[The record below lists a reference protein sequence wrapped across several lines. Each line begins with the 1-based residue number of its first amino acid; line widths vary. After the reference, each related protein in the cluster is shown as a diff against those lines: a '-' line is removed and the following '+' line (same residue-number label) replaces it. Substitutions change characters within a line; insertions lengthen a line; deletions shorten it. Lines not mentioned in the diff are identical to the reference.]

1 MFIKIRFYSVYK
13 PENIE
18 RVPDVLHEWKG
29 NEKHLWEILRK
40 KYGRDPDHLLP
51 FDDGPRHWAA
61 LTHEEEELL
70 EALLSEIGFKI
81 PQKTARKNRL
91 DFLKPWDYFADDR
104 EGGHSPRSPTMSPHA
119 ALNFH
124 THPTS
129 KGINQ
134 YSSFNA
140 SQPMAAS
147 DNKTGG
153 DKTVESKHKPGIFR
167 VWDYHSQYGGELYT
181 VRWESDLL
189 IELCDSVAEVFVGM
203 AGTAARMVLKQT
215 AMATFISAIA
225 LPYALV
231 SAANI
236 IDSSWTL
243 ATERADEAGVELAR
257 SLLESPAGHRPVTL
271 VGFSFAARTIYSCL
285 KELARHQTIW
295 EEQNDPH
302 RSKSD
307 GKSKGGLDG
316 DEQIYEYTREP
327 ASIVEDAIMMGAPL
341 HLDPPSWEACRLV
354 LSGRLINCYT
364 PNDQILTL
372 MFQFKM
378 VTIGQVCG
386 TVPVSVA
393 GVENYDVS
401 AYINAHADYCL
412 KVEEILQLV
421 RHGQPHVIF
430 K

>member
-1 MFIKIRFYSVYK
+1 VSFTSQIRFYSVFK
-13 PENIE
+13 PENID

-70 EALLSEIGFKI
+70 ESLLSEIGFKL
-81 PQKTARKNRL
+81 PQKSARKNRL
-91 DFLKPWDYFADDR
+91 DFLRPWD
-104 EGGHSPRSPTMSPHA
+104 GTRSPQSPSSS
-119 ALNFH
+119 NME
-124 THPTS
+124 PNPS
-129 KGINQ
+129 GISQ
-134 YSSFNA
+134 YSTIYS
-140 SQPMAAS
+140 SQRNS
-147 DNKTGG
+147 NIQDNNEQEQKQKAG
-153 DKTVESKHKPGIFR
+153 VFR

-225 LPYALV
+225 LPYALI
-231 SAANI
+231 SASNI

-271 VGFSFAARTIYSCL
+271 VGFSFAARTIFSCL
-285 KELARHQTIW
+285 KELARHQIIW
-295 EEQNDPH
+295 EDLNYYSQSNQDSE
-302 RSKSD
+302 
-307 GKSKGGLDG
+307 
-316 DEQIYEYTREP
+316 YEYAREP
-327 ASIVEDAIMMGAPL
+327 ASIVEDAVLMGAPL
-341 HLDPPSWEACRLV
+341 HLDSQSWEACRLV
-354 LSGRLINCYT
+354 LSGRLINCYA
-364 PNDQILTL
+364 PNDQILSL

-378 VTIGQVCG
+378 VSIGNVCG
-386 TVPVSVA
+386 TVPVPIP

-401 AYINAHADYCL
+401 SIISSHSDYCL

-421 RHGQPHVIF
+421 RHGQPHVIW

>member
-1 MFIKIRFYSVYK
+1 M
-13 PENIE
+13 
-18 RVPDVLHEWKG
+18 
-29 NEKHLWEILRK
+29 RK

-51 FDDGPRHWAA
+51 FEDGPRHWAA

-70 EALLSEIGFKI
+70 ESLLSEIGFKL
-81 PQKTARKNRL
+81 PQKTVRKNRL
-91 DFLKPWDYFADDR
+91 DFLRPWDYFADDR
-104 EGGHSPRSPTMSPHA
+104 DGVLSSRSPVRPKSTVGQLDTKPSSKETSQ
-119 ALNFH
+119 LN
-124 THPTS
+124 
-129 KGINQ
+129 GIQ
-134 YSSFNA
+134 RSQSIPLA
-140 SQPMAAS
+140 SNRSA
-147 DNKTGG
+147 G
-153 DKTVESKHKPGIFR
+153 DRAVEAKNKPGIFR
-167 VWDYHSQYGGELYT
+167 VWDYHSEYGGELYT

-271 VGFSFAARTIYSCL
+271 VGFSFGARTIFSCL
-285 KELARHQTIW
+285 KELARHQIIW
-295 EEQNDPH
+295 EEQNEPH
-302 RSKSD
+302 SNVTK
-307 GKSKGGLDG
+307 GKGHKYR
-316 DEQIYEYTREP
+316 DEQLFEYNREP
-327 ASIVEDAIMMGAPL
+327 ASIVEDAILMGAPL
-341 HLDPPSWEACRLV
+341 HLSKDEWEASRLV
-354 LSGRLINCYT
+354 LSGRLINCYA

-378 VTIGQVCG
+378 VTIGNVCG
-386 TVPVSVA
+386 TVPVPIA

-401 AYINAHADYCL
+401 GIINAHSDYCL
-412 KVEEILQLV
+412 KVEEILELV
-421 RHGQPHVIF
+421 RHGQPHVIW